1 MAAIIYALCALTCLA
16 AAVLLLRSWRTSR
29 LRLLFWSG
37 WCFLF
42 LAASNFL
49 LVLDRV
55 VLPDVDLSAA
65 RYSTAFL
72 GLLLLLYGLIM
83 EGD

>member
-1 MAAIIYALCALTCLA
+1 MAPLIYALCALTCVA
-16 AAVLLLRSWRTSR
+16 AAVLLLRAWAQSK
-29 LRLLFWSG
+29 LGMLFWSG
-37 WCFLF
+37 WCFAF

-49 LVLDRV
+49 LVLDRI
-55 VLPDVDLSAA
+55 VLPDTDLQTARFAA
-65 RYSTAFL
+65 AFV

>member
-1 MAAIIYALCALTCLA
+1 MAPLIYSLCTLTCLA
-16 AAVLLLRSWRTSR
+16 AAVLLLRAWRASR
-29 LRLLFWSG
+29 VALLFWSG

-49 LVLDRV
+49 LVLDRI
-55 VLPDVDLSAA
+55 VLPDMDLATPRFA
-65 RYSTAFL
+65 TAFV

>member
-1 MAAIIYALCALTCLA
+1 MAVAIYFLCALTCFA
-16 AAVLLLRSWRTSR
+16 AAVLLLRSWKASR
-29 LRLLFWSG
+29 VGLLFWSG

-42 LAASNFL
+42 LGTSNFL

-55 VLPDVDLSAA
+55 ILPNVDLSTA
-65 RYSTAFL
+65 RYTTAFL

>member
-1 MAAIIYALCALTCLA
+1 MASLIYALCTLTCLVA
-16 AAVLLLRSWRTSR
+16 AILLLRAWSQSR
-29 LRLLFWSG
+29 LGMLLWSG
-37 WCFLF
+37 WCFAF

-49 LVLDRV
+49 LVLDRI
-55 VLPDVDLSAA
+55 VLPDVDLQTA
-65 RYSTAFL
+65 RFAVAFV